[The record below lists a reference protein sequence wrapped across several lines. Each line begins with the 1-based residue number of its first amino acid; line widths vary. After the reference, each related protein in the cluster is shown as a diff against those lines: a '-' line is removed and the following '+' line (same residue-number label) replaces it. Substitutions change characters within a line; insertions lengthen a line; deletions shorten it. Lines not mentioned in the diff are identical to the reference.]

1 MLSANLRELA
11 MTPEMQM
18 LFNIVVGVA
27 GALGGW
33 WLKVMWDS
41 LTELQKADRQLV
53 DRVASIEVLVAGTY
67 IKRTDFEKVADA
79 LFKKLDLIQDKLNE
93 KVDK

>member
-1 MLSANLRELA
+1 

-41 LTELQKADRQLV
+41 LKDLQTADSKLI
-53 DRVASIEVLVAGTY
+53 DRVSSIEVLVAGTY

-79 LFKKLDLIQDKLNE
+79 IFKKLDRIDEKLSG